1 MKSSSYF
8 NFNIS
13 EQLRGKMKKTPNFK
27 FVLVAFVAVFC
38 LLSFVS
44 EASAQKRRTTRRT
57 TRKPAAT
64 TPATP
69 PVNSFEIKEGSQ
81 KVATQIKNVSKFIY
95 VLGGIAS
102 NIEAVDAD
110 IKARRTTRQT
120 TIDQNAQSKQAV
132 VQSIR
137 NLRAGLAALEEE
149 FRTKNSL
156 RIYAVWT
163 DGISTMTEQAERQAS
178 AGQMTDS
185 GKTLLIVVEK
195 LTDALAALP

>member
-1 MKSSSYF
+1 
-8 NFNIS
+8 
-13 EQLRGKMKKTPNFK
+13 MKKTPNFK

-38 LLSFVS
+38 LLSLVS
-44 EASAQKRRTTRRT
+44 ETSAQKRRTTTRRT

-64 TPATP
+64 TPTTT
-69 PVNSFEIKEGSQ
+69 PVNNFEIKEGSQ

-102 NIEAVDAD
+102 NIEAIDAD

-149 FRTKNSL
+149 FRAKNSL

>member
-1 MKSSSYF
+1 
-8 NFNIS
+8 
-13 EQLRGKMKKTPNFK
+13 MKKTPNFK

>member
-1 MKSSSYF
+1 M
-8 NFNIS
+8 N
-13 EQLRGKMKKTPNFK
+13 KTPNFK
-27 FVLVAFVAVFC
+27 FTLVALVAVFC
-38 LLSFVS
+38 LISFVS
-44 EASAQKRRTTRRT
+44 EASAQRRTTTRRP

-64 TPATP
+64 APATQP
-69 PVNSFEIKEGSQ
+69 ANNFEIKEGAQ

-95 VLGGIAS
+95 LLGGIAG
-102 NIEAVDAD
+102 NIEALDAD

-120 TIDQNAQSKQAV
+120 TIDQNAQAKQAV

-163 DGISTMTEQAERQAS
+163 DGIAATTEQAETQAAS
-178 AGQMTDS
+178 GRLTDS
-185 GKTLLIVVEK
+185 GKTLLTVVEK
-195 LTDALAALP
+195 LSDALVALP